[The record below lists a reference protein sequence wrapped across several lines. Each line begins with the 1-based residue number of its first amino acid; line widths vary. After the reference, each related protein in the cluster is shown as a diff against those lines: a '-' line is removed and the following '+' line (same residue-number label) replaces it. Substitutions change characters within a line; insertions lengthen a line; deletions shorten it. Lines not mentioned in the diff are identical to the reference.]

1 MRVLHAAAE
10 IYPWV
15 KVGGLGDVISA
26 LPPALRL
33 VGVRARVLLPA
44 YPALKAAFPEAH
56 PVGGLEDVLGTGPAR
71 FLQAR
76 TPEGVPVYLLDA
88 PRLFDRPGG
97 PYDEA
102 GDSHLRFGG
111 LSYAAAWLAKH
122 GDAQGWRPDIL
133 HCHDWQTALAP
144 AHLSLWGGERPA
156 TVMTIHNLA
165 YQGIYGKEIRA
176 DLWLPPSAF
185 QVEGVEYHGNLSF
198 LKGGLHF
205 ADRITTVS
213 PTYAQEIQ
221 HPPLGEGLD
230 GLLAHRQRDLIGIL
244 NGVDGRV
251 WNPANSPHV
260 PAHFDAHHR
269 SGKKVCKNLLQRE
282 LHLSE
287 DSSAPLFG
295 VVSRF
300 VTQKGLDLVLANV
313 DHLMAQGAQLA
324 LLGSGDPL
332 LEQGFKN
339 AAHHHRGRVA
349 VRVGYDEALAHR
361 LIAGADALLVP
372 SRFEPCGLTQL
383 YALKYGT
390 LPVVRRTGGLADT
403 VVDTNAETLAGESAT
418 GFVFEAVD
426 GLALG
431 DAVTR
436 ACECYAHHRKAW
448 DQIQF
453 TAMKQD
459 FSWRASGQ
467 RYAELYRSL
476 SS

>member
-15 KVGGLGDVISA
+15 KVGGLGDVVGA
-26 LPPALRL
+26 LPPALRSA
-33 VGVRARVLLPA
+33 GVRARVLLPA
-44 YPALKAAFPEAH
+44 YPALKAAFPEAL
-56 PVGGLEDVLGTGPAR
+56 PVGGLDDLLGTGPAR
-71 FLQAR
+71 WLLAR
-76 TPEGVPVYLLDA
+76 TPEGVPIYLLDA
-88 PRLFDRPGG
+88 PHLFNRPGG

-102 GDSHLRFGG
+102 GDSHLRFGA
-111 LSYAAAWLAKH
+111 LSFAAAWLANH
-122 GDAQGWRPDIL
+122 GDAHGWRPDIL

-144 AHLSLWGGERPA
+144 AHLALWGGERPA

-165 YQGIYGKEIRA
+165 YQGIYGKESLT

-185 QVEGVEYHGNLSF
+185 QMAGVEYHGNLSF

-221 HPPLGEGLD
+221 GPLLGEGLD
-230 GLLAHRQRDLIGIL
+230 GLLAHRQRDLVGIL

-251 WNPANSPHV
+251 WDPASSPHV
-260 PAHFDAHHR
+260 PSHFDAHHR

-282 LHLSE
+282 LDLSE
-287 DSSAPLFG
+287 ESSAPLFG

-313 DHLMAQGAQLA
+313 DRLMAKGAQLA

-332 LEQGFKN
+332 LEQGFRR
-339 AAHHHRGRVA
+339 AADHHRNRVA
-349 VRVGYDEALAHR
+349 LRVGYDEALAHR

-390 LPVVRRTGGLADT
+390 LPIVRRTGGLADT
-403 VVDTNAETLAGESAT
+403 VVDTNAETLAGASAT
-418 GFVFEAVD
+418 GFVFQDVD

-431 DAVTR
+431 DALAR
-436 ACECYAHHRKAW
+436 ACDCYFHHPKAW

-459 FSWRASGQ
+459 FSWRASAK
-467 RYAELYRSL
+467 RYGELYRSL
-476 SS
+476 LP